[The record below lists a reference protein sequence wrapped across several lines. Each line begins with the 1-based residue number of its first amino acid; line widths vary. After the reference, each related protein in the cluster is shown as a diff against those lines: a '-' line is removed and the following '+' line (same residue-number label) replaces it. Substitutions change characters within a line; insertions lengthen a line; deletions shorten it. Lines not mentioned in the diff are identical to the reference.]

1 MEVDNP
7 EEGAST
13 SVAIDPMEGSSTST
27 NNGLTTLPPQTKTVK
42 SDLNTPW

>member
-1 MEVDNP
+1 MEIDIP

-13 SVAIDPMEGSSTST
+13 LATIDPMEGSSTST
-27 NNGLTTLPPQTKTVK
+27 NDGLNTASAQTKTVK

>member
-13 SVAIDPMEGSSTST
+13 SAAIDPMEGSSTST
-27 NNGLTTLPPQTKTVK
+27 NNELATAPPQTKITK
-42 SDLNTPW
+42 SDLNMPW

>member
-13 SVAIDPMEGSSTST
+13 SAAIDPMEGSSTSS
-27 NNGLTTLPPQTKTVK
+27 NIGLATAPPQTKTIK
-42 SDLNTPW
+42 SDINMPW

>member
-1 MEVDNP
+1 MEVDIP

-13 SVAIDPMEGSSTST
+13 SAAIDPMEGSSTST
-27 NNGLTTLPPQTKTVK
+27 NEGLTTAPLQTKTVK